1 MKRKPSPIKTPKKA
15 QKAPLKRKYTNA
27 HPLKKKAESRP
38 SRVKSTITK
47 PTPWT
52 AKGDPDGDPNITLG
66 DGRKVVLQPAKQEPI
81 PEDNPLFDPNYIPID
96 GPDRRERRKLI
107 ANWLKGKESGLLRY
121 DIAIALKRQEE
132 NIERHSYVL
141 AALRSIYGARADW
154 RVSLCIHAWLYPQEK
169 EELQWWLT
177 KAAMEG
183 NTKELEAFARATL
196 LIRRAENRDEGGMF
210 RPAQFHALLFVI
222 ECQRSGRM
230 PKQNEVRAHLIK
242 KNISIPS
249 RNNESTHLFCGPVLR
264 NLQRGKGGR
273 PRK

>member
-1 MKRKPSPIKTPKKA
+1 MKRKPAPIKTPKKA
-15 QKAPLKRKYTNA
+15 QRASLKRKNTTA
-27 HPLKKKAESRP
+27 HPLKKKAASRP
-38 SRVKSTITK
+38 ESIKKTSNK
-47 PTPWT
+47 PSPWI
-52 AKGDPDGDPNITLG
+52 AKGDPDGDQFITLS
-66 DGRKVVLQPAKQEPI
+66 DGRKVYLQPAKQEPI

-96 GPDRRERRKLI
+96 GHDRRERKKLI
-107 ANWLKGKESGLLRY
+107 ASWLKGKESGLLRY
-121 DIAIALKRQEE
+121 DIAVALKRQEE
-132 NIERHSYVL
+132 NIERDSHMV
-141 AALRSIYGARADW
+141 AGLRSIYGARADW
-154 RVSLCIHAWLYPQEK
+154 RVSLCIQAWLYPQEK

-183 NTKELEAFARATL
+183 NTKELEAFARATI

-242 KNISIPS
+242 NNISIPS
-249 RNNESTHLFCGPVLR
+249 RNNESTHLFCGPVLG

>member
-15 QKAPLKRKYTNA
+15 QKASLKRKATTA
-27 HPLKKKAESRP
+27 HLAKKKTAARP
-38 SRVKSTITK
+38 ARIKSTSTK
-47 PTPWT
+47 PTPWI
-52 AKGDPDGDPNITLG
+52 AKGDPDGVPIITLS
-66 DGRKVVLQPAKQEPI
+66 DGRKVYLQPAKQEQI
-81 PEDNPLFDPNYIPID
+81 PEDNPAFDPSYIPMD
-96 GPDRRERRKLI
+96 GHDRRERRKLI
-107 ANWLKGKESGLLRY
+107 ANWLRGVESGILRY
-121 DIAIALKRQEE
+121 EIAVALKRQEE
-132 NIERHSYVL
+132 NIERDSHVL

-183 NTKELEAFARATL
+183 NTKELEAFARATI

-222 ECQRSGRM
+222 ECQLSGRM

-249 RNNESTHLFCGPVLR
+249 RNNESTHLFCGPVLG